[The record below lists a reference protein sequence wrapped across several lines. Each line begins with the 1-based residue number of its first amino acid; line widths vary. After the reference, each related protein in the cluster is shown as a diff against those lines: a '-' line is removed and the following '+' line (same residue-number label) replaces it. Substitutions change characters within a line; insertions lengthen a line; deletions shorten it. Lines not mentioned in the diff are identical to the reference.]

1 MLRIMV
7 HAAICAVNNPEEP
20 KGIRSFIILW
30 AGAIIS
36 QVWVQLCI
44 SLVCVGLCVT
54 DSFIY
59 CSMVVINRLYFKML
73 FWLNIN
79 IGQMYH
85 LNAQAIETFLVV
97 LQ

>member
-1 MLRIMV
+1 MLRILV
-7 HAAICAVNNPEEP
+7 HAAIRAVNNPEEP

-30 AGAIIS
+30 ARAIIS
-36 QVWVQLCI
+36 QVWVQLCT

-54 DSFIY
+54 DSFIF
-59 CSMVVINRLYFKML
+59 CSTDIINRLYFKMF
-73 FWLNIN
+73 FWLNVN

-85 LNAQAIETFLVV
+85 LNAQALGTFLVG